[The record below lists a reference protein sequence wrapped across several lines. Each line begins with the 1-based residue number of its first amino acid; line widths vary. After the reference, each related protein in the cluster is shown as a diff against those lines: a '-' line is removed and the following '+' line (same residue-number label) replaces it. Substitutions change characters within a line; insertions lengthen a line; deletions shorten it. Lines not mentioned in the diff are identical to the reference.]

1 MTFKEYIAAGG
12 RHYCRIHLGY
22 DLFKYVLKGIDYNK
36 EPSNTFKQ
44 ESEDIKAGK
53 ALVLCPKG
61 VYITHGIDGNPRI
74 GQWGVRVI
82 YPRLCEE
89 DWKKIHN
96 WGKVLRELTVKEILE
111 MASKFEHE

>member
-1 MTFKEYIAAGG
+1 MTFKDIAAGS

-22 DLFKYVLKGIDYNK
+22 DLFEYVLKGIDYCK
-36 EPSNTFKQ
+36 KPSDTFKQ

-61 VYITHGIDGNPRI
+61 VYITHGVDGNPRI

-82 YPRLCEE
+82 YPRPCEE
-89 DWKKIHN
+89 DWKKFHN
-96 WGKVLRELTVKEILE
+96 WGKVLRELTVEEILK
-111 MASKFEHE
+111 MASKFEYE